1 MRAKFNKT
9 ERLIDD
15 ELGDE
20 MDEYGY
26 SGLDQVLEVDS
37 DDAEMS
43 SDEDALGPEDGENP
57 DDGIEYGEL

>member
-1 MRAKFNKT
+1 M
-9 ERLIDD
+9 IDD

-43 SDEDALGPEDGENP
+43 GNEDALGPEDGENP